1 MEIVLN
7 GERREVPDGCSV
19 LELLE
24 FLKLEPSRVAVEVDR
39 EIVKAARWAETML
52 KPDAKVEIVHFVGGG

>member
-1 MEIVLN
+1 MPIVLN
-7 GERREVPDGCSV
+7 GERRDVPRGCSV

-24 FLKLEPSRVAVEVDR
+24 FLQLEPSRVAVEVDR
-39 EIVKAARWAETML
+39 EIVKAARWAETLL

>member
-1 MEIVLN
+1 MRIVLN
-7 GERREVPDGCSV
+7 GESREIPDGCSV

-24 FLKLEPSRVAVEVDR
+24 FLGLEPSRVAVEVDR
-39 EIVKAARWAETML
+39 EIVKAARWAETAL